1 MVLRCSKQ
9 VVVFSAVFLL
19 CTASNATATVRG
31 ILRNDENGNEVVN
44 APPLPAAATATATAL
59 LRHRRRT
66 NVCPDSIEN
75 TIWSGVN
82 SIIGTIPIVGAP
94 FAAASEYVQ
103 LLTTDVLSNC
113 PKRLLL
119 ILTDQ
124 MKDIAQSEIR
134 S

>member
-1 MVLRCSKQ
+1 MVLRRSQQ
-9 VVVFSAVFLL
+9 VVVFAAVFLL

-31 ILRNDENGNEVVN
+31 ILRSDENGNEVVN
-44 APPLPAAATATATAL
+44 APPPPAATATAAAL

-82 SIIGTIPIVGAP
+82 SVIGTIPIVGAP

-103 LLTTDVLSNC
+103 LLTTDVCIIELSNDC
-113 PKRLLL
+113 C
-119 ILTDQ
+119 
-124 MKDIAQSEIR
+124 
-134 S
+134 